1 MRIKKSLAPHL
12 VSAPLEAV
20 GRRLARWRGTHKH
33 RSPLP
38 EALWDAA
45 VTAARE
51 CGLNRTARTL
61 RLDYY
66 SLKKRVESANPDGLP
81 RQAINPQ
88 FVEFVPPAPSCFP
101 ECTVELEH
109 PRGAKMRIHLKGAGA
124 PDLVGLTQAFWS
136 VER

>member
-1 MRIKKSLAPHL
+1 MRIKKSRARSL

-20 GRRLARWRGTHKH
+20 GRRLARWRGIHKR

-51 CGLNRTARTL
+51 CGLNRTAQTL

-66 SLKKRVESANPDGLP
+66 SLKKRVESANPDGSAG
-81 RQAINPQ
+81 QEIHPQ